1 MDVKEDFIYS
11 ILKLSGRLSTEI
23 LLTFFISLYYN
34 DGVALPDYSELE
46 GAYVKLIVESKT
58 DYAKFDYAVKSLQD
72 MSLGDLKIIEDLS
85 IELEGNDSVL
95 ETEDTMTLL
104 DNYIDEID
112 VKVSK
117 SNIKNVMRTLY
128 MEASSL

>member
-23 LLTFFISLYYN
+23 LLTFFIKLYYN

-85 IELEGNDSVL
+85 IELKE
-95 ETEDTMTLL
+95 MIR
-104 DNYIDEID
+104 YWKPKIP
-112 VKVSK
+112 
-117 SNIKNVMRTLY
+117 
-128 MEASSL
+128 